1 MPKNFGLGPQTIS
14 CVLALTILA
23 LGLVGCKFR
32 PLYGESAN
40 ADARILKYVRVDRI
54 DGRIGQRLR
63 TLLRQKFGQREQP
76 LKPRWSLEITLREE
90 KRGLA
95 VQRDTTTTRQE
106 LAVTAMFQIKKLGRD
121 KPYTYKGN
129 AHSINSF
136 NELESQYATLSA
148 EKDARDRAIRVLS
161 EEIRAR
167 VMLVIRHPTLFDESG
182 KK

>member
-1 MPKNFGLGPQTIS
+1 MPKNFGLAPRTIS
-14 CVLALTILA
+14 CVLALAILA

-32 PLYGESAN
+32 PLYGESTK

-63 TLLRQKFGQREQP
+63 TLLRQKFGQTKRP
-76 LKPRWSLEITLREE
+76 LTPRWSLTITLREE

-95 VQRDTTTTRQE
+95 VQKDTTTTRRE
-106 LAVTAMFQIKKLGRD
+106 LAVTALFQIKKLGRG
-121 KPYTYKGN
+121 KPYTYKGK
-129 AHSINSF
+129 AVSINSF
-136 NELESQYATLSA
+136 NELDSQYATLSA
-148 EKDARDRAIRVLS
+148 ENDARDRAIRILS